1 MQIGIYKMK
10 LNVLTFILLLVN
22 TKRGRLTM
30 RHFWVVGT
38 DTDVGKT
45 MVTTMLMCHLQRQG
59 LQVTPYKPV
68 QTGEVYE
75 NGHGYYHDTAMYEKH
90 SLQKLQQEH
99 INSYSLK
106 EAASPHYA
114 AKLEGQSIDVKE
126 LLQQIQFLQDAYD
139 IVICEGAGGLFVP
152 FTAPN
157 GTTLLDVIV
166 SSKLP
171 VVLVTR
177 TSLGTIN
184 HTLLTMEALRARQID
199 ILGIVFN
206 GDTGSSIEQDNIQTI
221 LQYYPIPYAIIP
233 QLKDKS
239 QLMDY
244 AMTHT
249 TLFER
254 LFHYESS
261 IN

>member
-1 MQIGIYKMK
+1 
-10 LNVLTFILLLVN
+10 
-22 TKRGRLTM
+22 M

-90 SLQKLQQEH
+90 SLQKLQKEH

-139 IVICEGAGGLFVP
+139 IVICEGLVGSLFLS
-152 FTAPN
+152 
-157 GTTLLDVIV
+157 LLQMVRLCLMLLSV
-166 SSKLP
+166 ASCQSCW
-171 VVLVTR
+171 
-177 TSLGTIN
+177 SQGHHLG
-184 HTLLTMEALRARQID
+184 R
-199 ILGIVFN
+199 
-206 GDTGSSIEQDNIQTI
+206 SI
-221 LQYYPIPYAIIP
+221 
-233 QLKDKS
+233 
-239 QLMDY
+239 
-244 AMTHT
+244 THC
-249 TLFER
+249 
-254 LFHYESS
+254 
-261 IN
+261 